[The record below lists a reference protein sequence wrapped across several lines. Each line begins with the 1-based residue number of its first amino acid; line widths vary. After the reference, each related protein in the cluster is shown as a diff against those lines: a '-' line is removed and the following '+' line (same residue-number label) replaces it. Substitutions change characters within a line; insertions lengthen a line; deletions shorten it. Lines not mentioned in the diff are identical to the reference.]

1 MAEELEVDVLRW
13 HVCLDDT
20 MDFLGL
26 PVNNAGDNESKAAT
40 GMLLLEPVTA
50 VQSSPVPVCEIACQG
65 VKLFSLEQIAPVTFP
80 HIRIGHKA

>member
-1 MAEELEVDVLRW
+1 MIFGTENRSKQILGSKLNEGKEV
-13 HVCLDDT
+13 
-20 MDFLGL
+20 
-26 PVNNAGDNESKAAT
+26 T

-65 VKLFSLEQIAPVTFP
+65 VKLFSLEQTAPVTFP